1 MKRQIAIIGLGLIGG
16 SMAMAL
22 RGFEDY
28 ELVGV
33 DQDPDTLAFAAA
45 HGVADRLTDDA
56 PAVLSQADVV
66 YLCLHPRGIVRFLE
80 ANRDRFKP
88 GALVTDVCG
97 IKTAIVEGA
106 AVLPEAVDFIGG
118 HPMAGRETSGI
129 FHADGA
135 LFRGAHYIITPGPR
149 SCPSHVALLE
159 RIARHIGCRDVVNT
173 TTQKHD
179 AIIAYTS
186 QVMHIM
192 AVAVCDD
199 PDLFDCKG
207 FEGGSF
213 RDCTRV
219 AALDVPLWT
228 ELFSMNA
235 PALCT
240 VIRTL
245 EDNLRAYRE
254 GEGSFD
260 LCACNPPYFTAGF
273 QSSNAARA
281 TARHETDCTLE
292 DVCACGF
299 RLLKDG
305 GRLALCHRPERLAEV
320 LAVLRA
326 HRLEPKRLAFVKNR
340 AESAPWLFLVE
351 AQKNRKTGL
360 KIEPDILIAAGA
372 AMYGKH

>member
-1 MKRQIAIIGLGLIGG
+1 MKKQIAIIGLGLIGG

-33 DQDPDTLAFAAA
+33 DRDPDTLAFAAA

-199 PDLFDCKG
+199 PDLFDC
-207 FEGGSF
+207 EGDSF
-213 RDCTRV
+213 RGCTRV

-254 GEGSFD
+254 VIESGD
-260 LCACNPPYFTAGF
+260 TQAL
-273 QSSNAARA
+273 AAKLAWSADRK
-281 TARHETDCTLE
+281 RHMNLE
-292 DVCACGF
+292 
-299 RLLKDG
+299 
-305 GRLALCHRPERLAEV
+305 
-320 LAVLRA
+320 
-326 HRLEPKRLAFVKNR
+326 
-340 AESAPWLFLVE
+340 
-351 AQKNRKTGL
+351 
-360 KIEPDILIAAGA
+360 
-372 AMYGKH
+372 

>member
-1 MKRQIAIIGLGLIGG
+1 MRKQIALIGLGLIGG

-28 ELVGV
+28 EIVGV
-33 DQDPDTLAFAAA
+33 DKDPATLAFAAA
-45 HGVADRLTDDA
+45 HGVADRVTSDA
-56 PAVLSQADVV
+56 ESAIREADVV
-66 YLCLHPRGIVRFLE
+66 YLCLHPRAIVDFM
-80 ANRDRFKP
+80 AAHRDEFRP

-97 IKTAIVEGA
+97 VKTSVVDAA
-106 AVLPEAVDFIGG
+106 AVLPEGVDFIGG
-118 HPMAGRETSGI
+118 HPMAGKETSGV
-129 FHADGA
+129 FHADAG
-135 LFRGAHYIITPGPR
+135 LFRGAHYILTPRPR
-149 SCPSHVALLE
+149 NTPEHLGLMH
-159 RIARHIGCRDVVNT
+159 RIAAHIGCRDVVET

-235 PALCT
+235 PALAK
-240 VIRTL
+240 VIRNL

-254 GEGSFD
+254 VLEGGDS
-260 LCACNPPYFTAGF
+260 
-273 QSSNAARA
+273 AALS
-281 TARHETDCTLE
+281 E
-292 DVCACGF
+292 
-299 RLLKDG
+299 K
-305 GRLALCHRPERLAEV
+305 LAW
-320 LAVLRA
+320 
-326 HRLEPKRLAFVKNR
+326 
-340 AESAPWLFLVE
+340 SA
-351 AQKNRKTGL
+351 NRKRHMNL
-360 KIEPDILIAAGA
+360 E
-372 AMYGKH
+372 